1 MQLAEYATTSG
12 DAHQAGTFFQQAD
25 ELLQTSAQLDPRYG
39 DTALRRGDLIRFRTG
54 DLDAA
59 TTFYVQAIERSP
71 QQVVDNLDRIARALS
86 SRPDL
91 LSQLR
96 RAFAV
101 QAERAEQTL
110 ADVKGKPERAI
121 EIPTLVD
128 QAGRLYA
135 AVAHLAVQA
144 GDIAGAVE
152 PYARAVAI
160 QPENVALSQQYTLVL
175 SETLQYDAAIAETQ
189 RMLAVLRNRG
199 RTGEV
204 AQVEQLK
211 AVLEQVRR

>member
-1 MQLAEYATTSG
+1 
-12 DAHQAGTFFQQAD
+12 
-25 ELLQTSAQLDPRYG
+25 
-39 DTALRRGDLIRFRTG
+39 
-54 DLDAA
+54 
-59 TTFYVQAIERSP
+59 
-71 QQVVDNLDRIARALS
+71 
-86 SRPDL
+86 
-91 LSQLR
+91 
-96 RAFAV
+96 
-101 QAERAEQTL
+101 
-110 ADVKGKPERAI
+110 
-121 EIPTLVD
+121 
-128 QAGRLYA
+128 
-135 AVAHLAVQA
+135 VAHLAVQA